1 MCVCVCGV
9 RYVSVCTQMLT
20 MLVMK
25 TQVVILSIVEGD
37 CEGWAFL
44 VSNIKKKIHRKHIL
58 KRY

>member
-44 VSNIKKKIHRKHIL
+44 VSNIKKKNT
-58 KRY
+58 